1 MLQRQPFEGSGAE
14 GESVDA
20 HSRHATVES
29 TDRVPT
35 RAPAPLVSSGEH
47 PANAAQRLANDR
59 VWAGGRHVGAYA
71 NRRLRPVEVEILVR
85 YREALCGRVLEL
97 GSGGGR
103 LTGYLAT
110 IARSVHGIDLS
121 EAMVAYSSARYPT
134 ATFAQGDMRDPE
146 IFGDRP
152 WDAIV
157 AGFNILDVL
166 GDADR
171 QTLLDRIH
179 DALSP
184 GGTLVMSTH
193 NRGVAAHLGDPL
205 RLTGLPLPV
214 ALWTLVRL
222 PRRWLNRRHFVRFE
236 RHEPSY
242 AILNDVGHDFSVMHY
257 YSTRDAQVRQ
267 FEAHGFEVLACLDL
281 DGEPV
286 GPGDLAGD
294 CTELH
299 YVVRRVG

>member
-1 MLQRQPFEGSGAE
+1 M
-14 GESVDA
+14 DA
-20 HSRHATVES
+20 HSRRATVDS
-29 TDRVPT
+29 TDRVPA
-35 RAPAPLVSSGEH
+35 RAPAPTFGEH
-47 PANAAQRLANDR
+47 PANAMQRSANDR
-59 VWAGGRHVGAYA
+59 VWAGGRHVGVYA
-71 NRRLRPVEVEILVR
+71 NRRLRPVEVDILVH
-85 YREALCGRVLEL
+85 YREALCGDVLEL
-97 GSGGGR
+97 GSGAGR
-103 LTGYLAT
+103 LTGYLSR

-121 EAMVAYSSARYPT
+121 EEMVAYSSAHYPNASFT
-134 ATFAQGDMRDPE
+134 QGDMRDPA
-146 IFGDRP
+146 IFGAQP

-157 AGFNILDVL
+157 AAYNILDVL
-166 GDADR
+166 NDSDR
-171 QTLLDRIH
+171 QALLDRIH
-179 DALSP
+179 DALTP
-184 GGTLVMSTH
+184 DGVFVMSTH

-205 RLTGLPLPV
+205 RLAGMSLLP

-286 GPGDLAGD
+286 GPGDLAGY
-294 CTELH
+294 CSELH